1 MRTTVGVEV
10 KSLSLQSERECIG
23 KTLLRSAILFF
34 LCTCIAYGYTLVEI
48 TPSGNILNTKQIT
61 TFNYSNGVLTVVV
74 DTIYKQ
80 GFE

>member
-1 MRTTVGVEV
+1 MNLWLRVVM
-10 KSLSLQSERECIG
+10 SDMIR
-23 KTLLRSAILFF
+23 RSAILFF

-80 GFE
+80 GFENEAYSNQNSN